1 MKFLAILASHA
12 ARAALAPSTVSS
24 SELLKHESSKRES
37 SKPELL
43 TYKAVQP
50 KQSVVVKI
58 KPVRLLLAMTIAA
71 SAIGMTIS
79 TAQAQTLAESI
90 ALAKNYQSE
99 RRMAGLQVED
109 QIAQL
114 AQIRA
119 QYGLKLNATAEV
131 GAGYITTE
139 KNALFPE
146 PGKRFP
152 TTVAVQFNYPLYTAG
167 REQLSIQAAQTGIDA
182 AQANVSYADAQAAL
196 AAISLHAAITRDLAL
211 IQLEQDNQRALDQA
225 ARDTGLRLKAG
236 EVTKTDLAQANA
248 RQAQGI
254 ASQSRAEA
262 SLAVDRSRYVQL
274 TGQAPQAL
282 EPLQQLGSMPS
293 LEQALSLAEQTPL
306 LENARLQLKAAQQ
319 QLELSR
325 RESYPT
331 IQLAG
336 RANTQDDS
344 DFSTS
349 RIGAYGVSL
358 QASLPILDGGTRKA
372 EILRAQSRLSMAQEQ
387 LEANRRQLQ
396 QALTANYAMLQTSQ
410 QQYPALVQ
418 ARDAAQLAL
427 QTIRRELELGTRTTY
442 DLLTAEQALLDA
454 NTQLILNQEDQ
465 ALNAY
470 QILAQI
476 NQL

>member
-1 MKFLAILASHA
+1 MNSLFPNSFKAANAVVLHA
-12 ARAALAPSTVSS
+12 EVLSRISSTYGALVQTALQT
-24 SELLKHESSKRES
+24 KRS
-37 SKPELL
+37 GLF
-43 TYKAVQP
+43 TVQP
-50 KQSVVVKI
+50 A
-58 KPVRLLLAMTIAA
+58 RLLLAMTVLA
-71 SAIGMTIS
+71 SAMGMTS
-79 TAQAQTLAESI
+79 PTAQAQTLAESMT
-90 ALAKNYQSE
+90 LAKNYQSE

-146 PGKRFP
+146 QGKRFP

-167 REQLSIQAAQTGIDA
+167 RERLAIQAAQTGIDA
-182 AQANVSYADAQAAL
+182 AQANVGYVDAQAAL

-225 ARDTGLRLKAG
+225 ARDAGLRLRAG

-262 SLAVDRSRYVQL
+262 SLTVDRSRYVQL
-274 TGQAPQAL
+274 TGQTPQSL
-282 EPLQQLGSMPS
+282 EPLQQIGSMPS
-293 LEQALSLAEQTPL
+293 LEQALSLVDQTPL

>member
-1 MKFLAILASHA
+1 MNLSYFRAPALSVRAS
-12 ARAALAPSTVSS
+12 V
-24 SELLKHESSKRES
+24 LLCAMITT
-37 SKPELL
+37 PV
-43 TYKAVQP
+43 AVY
-50 KQSVVVKI
+50 
-58 KPVRLLLAMTIAA
+58 
-71 SAIGMTIS
+71 
-79 TAQAQTLAESI
+79 AQTLQESI

-99 RRMAGLQVED
+99 RRLAGLQVQD
-109 QIAQL
+109 QAAQL

-119 QYGLKLNATAEV
+119 QYGFKLSANAEI

-146 PGKRFP
+146 EGKRFP
-152 TTVAVQFNYPLYTAG
+152 QTVGVQFSYPLYTAG
-167 REQLSIQAAQTGIDA
+167 RQQLAVQAAQTGIEA
-182 AQANVSYADAQAAL
+182 AEANVGYVDTQAAL

-211 IQLEQDNQRALDQA
+211 IQLEQDNQRSLDQA
-225 ARDTGLRLKAG
+225 ARDASLRLKAG

-248 RQAQGI
+248 RQAQGA

-262 SLAVDRSRYVQL
+262 ILLVDQSRYIQL
-274 TGQAPQAL
+274 TGQSPQNL
-282 EPLQQLGSMPS
+282 EPLQQVSTVPS
-293 LEQALSLAEQTPL
+293 LTDALTLIENTPL
-306 LENARLQLKAAQQ
+306 IENARLQLKAAQQ
-319 QLELSR
+319 QLALSH
-325 RESYPT
+325 RESYPS

-349 RIGAYGVSL
+349 RLGAYGVSL

-372 EILRAQSRLSMAQEQ
+372 EVQRSQARVAIAQEQ
-387 LEANRRQLQ
+387 LDSNRHQLQ
-396 QALTANYAMLQTSQ
+396 QRLTENYAMLQTSQ
-410 QQYPALVQ
+410 NQYPALIK

-442 DLLTAEQALLDA
+442 DLLTAEQTLLDA

-470 QILAQI
+470 QILAQL
-476 NQL
+476 NRL

>member
-1 MKFLAILASHA
+1 MNLSYFRAPALSVRAS
-12 ARAALAPSTVSS
+12 V
-24 SELLKHESSKRES
+24 LLCAMITT
-37 SKPELL
+37 PV
-43 TYKAVQP
+43 AVY
-50 KQSVVVKI
+50 
-58 KPVRLLLAMTIAA
+58 
-71 SAIGMTIS
+71 
-79 TAQAQTLAESI
+79 AQTLQESI

-99 RRMAGLQVED
+99 RRLAGLQVQD
-109 QIAQL
+109 QAAQL

-119 QYGLKLNATAEV
+119 QYGFKLSANAEI

-146 PGKRFP
+146 EGKRFP
-152 TTVAVQFNYPLYTAG
+152 QTVGVQFSYPLYTAG
-167 REQLSIQAAQTGIDA
+167 RQQLAVQAAQTGIEA
-182 AQANVSYADAQAAL
+182 AEANVGYVDTQAAL

-211 IQLEQDNQRALDQA
+211 IQLEQDNQRSLDQA
-225 ARDTGLRLKAG
+225 ARDASLRLKAG

-248 RQAQGI
+248 RQAQGA

-262 SLAVDRSRYVQL
+262 TLLVDQSRYIQL
-274 TGQAPQAL
+274 TGQSPQNL
-282 EPLQQLGSMPS
+282 EPLQQVSTVPS
-293 LEQALSLAEQTPL
+293 LTDALTLIENTPL
-306 LENARLQLKAAQQ
+306 IENARLQLKAAQQ
-319 QLELSR
+319 QLELSH
-325 RESYPT
+325 RESYPS

-349 RIGAYGVSL
+349 RLGAYGVSL

-372 EILRAQSRLSMAQEQ
+372 EVQRSQARVAMAQEQ
-387 LEANRRQLQ
+387 LDSNRRQLQ
-396 QALTANYAMLQTSQ
+396 QRLTENYAMLQTSQ
-410 QQYPALVQ
+410 NQYPALIK

-442 DLLTAEQALLDA
+442 DLLTAEQTLLDA

-470 QILAQI
+470 QILAQL
-476 NQL
+476 NRL

>member
-1 MKFLAILASHA
+1 MNFSYFRAPALSVRASILLCAMIT
-12 ARAALAPSTVSS
+12 PPV
-24 SELLKHESSKRES
+24 
-37 SKPELL
+37 
-43 TYKAVQP
+43 AVY
-50 KQSVVVKI
+50 
-58 KPVRLLLAMTIAA
+58 
-71 SAIGMTIS
+71 
-79 TAQAQTLAESI
+79 AQTLQESI

-99 RRMAGLQVED
+99 RRLAGLQVQD
-109 QIAQL
+109 QAAQL

-119 QYGLKLNATAEV
+119 QYGFKLSANAEI

-146 PGKRFP
+146 EGKRFP
-152 TTVAVQFNYPLYTAG
+152 QTVGMQFSYPLYTAG
-167 REQLSIQAAQTGIDA
+167 RQQLAVQAAQTSIEA
-182 AQANVSYADAQAAL
+182 AEANVGYVDTQAAL

-211 IQLEQDNQRALDQA
+211 IQLEQDNQRSLDQA
-225 ARDTGLRLKAG
+225 ARDAGLRLKAG

-248 RQAQGI
+248 RQAQGA

-262 SLAVDRSRYVQL
+262 TLLVDQSRYVQL
-274 TGQAPQAL
+274 TGQSPQNL
-282 EPLQQLGSMPS
+282 EPLQQVSTVPS
-293 LEQALSLAEQTPL
+293 LTDALTMIESTPL
-306 LENARLQLKAAQQ
+306 IENARLQLKAAQQ
-319 QLELSR
+319 QLELSH
-325 RESYPT
+325 RESYPS

-349 RIGAYGVSL
+349 RLGAYGVSL

-372 EILRAQSRLSMAQEQ
+372 EVLRSQARVAIAQEQ
-387 LEANRRQLQ
+387 LDSNRRQLQ
-396 QALTANYAMLQTSQ
+396 QRLTENYAMLQTSQ
-410 QQYPALVQ
+410 NQYPALIK

-442 DLLTAEQALLDA
+442 DLLTAEQTLLDA

-470 QILAQI
+470 QILAQL
-476 NQL
+476 NRL

>member
-1 MKFLAILASHA
+1 MKFSYFGAPDLSLA
-12 ARAALAPSTVSS
+12 RFPVVTGF
-24 SELLKHESSKRES
+24 LLG
-37 SKPELL
+37 
-43 TYKAVQP
+43 
-50 KQSVVVKI
+50 
-58 KPVRLLLAMTIAA
+58 AMTALPV
-71 SAIGMTIS
+71 S
-79 TAQAQTLAESI
+79 TYAQTLQESI

-99 RRMAGLQVED
+99 RRLAGLQVVD
-109 QIAQL
+109 QLAQL
-114 AQIRA
+114 AQTRA
-119 QYGLKLNATAEV
+119 QYGLKLSASAEL

-146 PGKRFP
+146 AGKRFP
-152 TTVAVQFNYPLYTAG
+152 QTVGMQFSYPLYTAG
-167 REQLSIQAAQTGIDA
+167 RQQLAIEAAQTAIEA
-182 AQANVSYADAQAAL
+182 AEANVNYVDTQAAL

-211 IQLEQDNQRALDQA
+211 IQLEQDNQRSLDQA
-225 ARDTGLRLKAG
+225 SRDASLRVKAG

-254 ASQSRAEA
+254 ASQSRA
-262 SLAVDRSRYVQL
+262 LANLQVDQSRYVQL
-274 TGQAPQAL
+274 TGQSPQNL
-282 EPLQQLGSMPS
+282 EPLTQVPAVPVLSEALGIV
-293 LEQALSLAEQTPL
+293 EHTPL
-306 LENARLQLKAAQQ
+306 IENARLHLKSAQQ
-319 QLELSR
+319 LLELSHR
-325 RESYPT
+325 QNYPS

-349 RIGAYGVSL
+349 RLGAYGISL

-372 EILRAQSRLSMAQEQ
+372 EVLRSQSRVAIAHEQ
-387 LEANRRQLQ
+387 LDVNRRQLQ
-396 QALTANYAMLQTSQ
+396 QRLSENYAMLQTSQ
-410 QQYPALVQ
+410 DQLPALIQ

-470 QILAQI
+470 QILAQL
-476 NQL
+476 NRLP

>member
-1 MKFLAILASHA
+1 MNFSYFRAPTLSVRAS
-12 ARAALAPSTVSS
+12 V
-24 SELLKHESSKRES
+24 LLCAMITT
-37 SKPELL
+37 PV
-43 TYKAVQP
+43 AVY
-50 KQSVVVKI
+50 
-58 KPVRLLLAMTIAA
+58 
-71 SAIGMTIS
+71 
-79 TAQAQTLAESI
+79 AQTLQESI

-99 RRMAGLQVED
+99 RRLAGLQVED
-109 QIAQL
+109 QAAQL

-119 QYGLKLNATAEV
+119 QYGFKLSANAEI

-146 PGKRFP
+146 EGKRFP
-152 TTVAVQFNYPLYTAG
+152 QTVGVQFSYPLYTAG
-167 REQLSIQAAQTGIDA
+167 RQQLAVQAAQTGIEA
-182 AQANVSYADAQAAL
+182 AEANVSYVDTQAAL

-211 IQLEQDNQRALDQA
+211 IQLEQDNQRSLDQA
-225 ARDTGLRLKAG
+225 ARDASLRLKAG

-248 RQAQGI
+248 RQAQGA

-262 SLAVDRSRYVQL
+262 TLLVDQSRYVQL
-274 TGQAPQAL
+274 TGQSPQSL
-282 EPLQQLGSMPS
+282 EPLQQVFTVPS
-293 LEQALSLAEQTPL
+293 LTDALSMIESTPL
-306 LENARLQLKAAQQ
+306 IENARLQLKAAQQ
-319 QLELSR
+319 QLELSH
-325 RESYPT
+325 RESYPS

-349 RIGAYGVSL
+349 RLGAYGVSL

-372 EILRAQSRLSMAQEQ
+372 EVLRSQARVAIAQEQ
-387 LEANRRQLQ
+387 LDSNRRQLQ
-396 QALTANYAMLQTSQ
+396 QRLTENYAMLQTSQ
-410 QQYPALVQ
+410 NQYPALIK

-442 DLLTAEQALLDA
+442 DLLTAEQTLLDA

-470 QILAQI
+470 QILAQL
-476 NQL
+476 NRL